1 MERRGRAKQFRF
13 ADSPQIEPL
22 EVHDAGVTSLRLGPD
37 SESRQERGLSRLAV
51 ALDREGG
58 AGLPEVVE
66 DRLVDL
72 PHRVANREPGATG
85 RPPTGGAGGGGG
97 PGVGGP
103 EHSATNWRTPSW
115 IGLDRRGR
123 LADRDWSSLGRD
135 RLEPDQ
141 ARVRRALQGRPSRR
155 AGERR
160 AP

>member
-115 IGLDRRGR
+115 IGLDRRRPACRSRCGR
-123 LADRDWSSLGRD
+123 RSAGTASNRSSPGSA
-135 RLEPDQ
+135 EPC
-141 ARVRRALQGRPSRR
+141 REPPSPP
-155 AGERR
+155 AG
-160 AP
+160 